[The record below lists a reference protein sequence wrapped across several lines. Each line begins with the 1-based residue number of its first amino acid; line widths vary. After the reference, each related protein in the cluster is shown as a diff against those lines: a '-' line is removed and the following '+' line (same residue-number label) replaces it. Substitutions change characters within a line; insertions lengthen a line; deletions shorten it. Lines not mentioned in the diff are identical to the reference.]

1 MYVLF
6 CSKTYHFSHSLQC
19 AHCQF
24 STYSVQ
30 RGIHV
35 LEGTQ
40 RVSDSVKKGHMSS
53 YPLQI
58 MKLYSDKCYG
68 TYRCFTNRVCMK
80 SAEVAL
86 IVDWKSFQ
94 EIGLLESKGHIRKK
108 WFGVG
113 VHLRLLL

>member
-1 MYVLF
+1 MYYFAIKHIISPTVYNLR
-6 CSKTYHFSHSLQC
+6 
-19 AHCQF
+19 QF

-30 RGIHV
+30 KGIHV

-40 RVSDSVKKGHMSS
+40 RVFDSVNKEHMSP

-58 MKLYSDKCYG
+58 IKFYSDKCYG

-94 EIGLLESKGHIRKK
+94 EIGLLEGKGHIRKN
-108 WFGVG
+108 GLG
-113 VHLRLLL
+113 